1 MHEAFRILMWA
12 TLLDNECHGRGNAK
26 ELNEWIG
33 LLRGM
38 RKKIRLNK
46 TYPAL
51 LHADNESLLPC
62 VHRLAT
68 GVPLQLGSRSTGTHT
83 VPLPLPVWCG
93 EAPDLP
99 RPALHGPPV
108 RILLYRRSGQARSGS
123 CRSRCER
130 VLVDCLCIFIFI
142 YIYSHSCYSQ
152 ISRKLGYHS
161 TLSCIV
167 SRP

>member
-1 MHEAFRILMWA
+1 MHEGFWILMWA

-33 LLRGM
+33 PTRWM
-38 RKKIRLNK
+38 RKKFWFKFSNK
-46 TYPAL
+46 TFPAL
-51 LHADNESLLPC
+51 LHAVNESLLPS

-68 GVPLQLGSRSTGTHT
+68 GVPLRLCSRSTGTHT

-108 RILLYRRSGQARSGS
+108 RILLYRRSGQARSGC
-123 CRSRCER
+123 CRPRCER
-130 VLVDCLCIFIFI
+130 VLDCLWIFIAP
-142 YIYSHSCYSQ
+142 HSCYSE
-152 ISRKLGYHS
+152 ISRKLGYQL
-161 TLSCIV
+161 TLECIV
-167 SRP
+167 LRQ